1 VKHSGPKKSGRKM
14 PGRTPKLAVVGAK
27 APDIEPKPPCD
38 LGEVGLSLW
47 RDIVTAYEFD
57 DRGSYETLAQACAAA
72 DRAAAC
78 AAQIEKDGVLI
89 RTKGGM
95 RDHPLIK
102 HEIAA
107 RSFVVRTLARLGLDL
122 EPVRAGPGRPA
133 GARGG

>member
-1 VKHSGPKKSGRKM
+1 M

-78 AAQIEKDGVLI
+78 AVQIEKDGVLI